1 MIKKIINLI
10 VAMKL
15 FRLAIKGFLQLK
27 KQLVR
32 VYYYGRYR
40 YYFPNGGDSFLHG
53 NTEIKYPENIK
64 IGNNVIIGP
73 GCTLGAKSEITLG
86 DFVRISKDVVIE
98 TAGLDLQGELPYK
111 HISNPIVIEKGV
123 WLGTRSIILGGVT
136 IGANAII
143 GAGSIITKDIPANAI
158 VVGNGRVVS
167 SGIQY

>member
-1 MIKKIINLI
+1 VIKRIIDLMISMRVL
-10 VAMKL
+10 
-15 FRLAIKGFLQLK
+15 RLAVKGFIQLK
-27 KQLVR
+27 KQVVR

-64 IGNNVIIGP
+64 IGDKVIIGP

-98 TAGLDLQGELPYK
+98 TAGLDLQGDLPYK
-111 HISNPIVIEKGV
+111 HISKPIVIEKGV

-136 IGANAII
+136 IGTNSVI
-143 GAGSIITKDIPANAI
+143 GAGSIITKNIPENSI
-158 VVGNGRVVS
+158 VVGNGRII
-167 SGIQY
+167 GQIAQ